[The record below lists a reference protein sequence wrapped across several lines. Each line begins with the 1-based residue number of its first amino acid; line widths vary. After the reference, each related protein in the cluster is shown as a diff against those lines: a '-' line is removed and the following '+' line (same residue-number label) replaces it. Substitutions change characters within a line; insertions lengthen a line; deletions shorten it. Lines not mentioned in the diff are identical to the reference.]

1 MPIKNKDGS
10 IYEVRKPNPLMKN
23 QDSWSN
29 FTVYNMKLGESIVEK
44 LLKKFPSDGKIKLGT
59 TETISKKNEKFE
71 TITLDL
77 PAIPQPTEMP
87 LPTLPPPEFPKVI
100 KKINSDDVEAKNIQK
115 PKFIHE
121 KLKDFPVVVM
131 NCLLAKIE
139 EKFDLLYED
148 KGVKIRYSQEIAF
161 EAVLLQETD
170 YELNFW
176 THIETMARHSVVY
189 PMNKTK
195 RWWKIEEIKKAPQGF
210 FCACK
215 PSEIQPSFKTKF

>member
-23 QDSWSN
+23 QDTWSN
-29 FTVYNMKLGESIVEK
+29 FTVYNMKLGESVVEK
-44 LLKKFPSDGKIKLGT
+44 LLKKFPSDGKIKLRT

-87 LPTLPPPEFPKVI
+87 LPTLPPPEFPKLI
-100 KKINSDDVEAKNIQK
+100 KKITSDDIEPKNIQR
-115 PKFIHE
+115 PKSINP
-121 KLKDFPVVVM
+121 KLQEFPTIVM

-139 EKFDLLYED
+139 EKFDRLYED
-148 KGVKIRYSQEIAF
+148 KGVKVRYSQEIAF
-161 EAVLLQETD
+161 EGVLLQETD

-176 THIETMARHSVVY
+176 THMENISRQSVVY
-189 PMNKTK
+189 PMNKNK
-195 RWWKIEEIKKAPQGF
+195 RWWKIEEIKKAPQGY
-210 FCACK
+210 FCVCK